1 MEDKNMFEGYVCS
14 ACLYLPSGE
23 IRALL
28 KPDEQKNK
36 DNWMKTELFRSEYDC
51 KQHCWANHGAAGNA
65 TPQKVILFYRSS
77 GDYGYL
83 SNLYKRDVRFENRT
97 FRSSEDAYQFGKP
110 LDGMVAEWI
119 IAAPKPHL
127 CAMAAHGLLA
137 FDIRPDWQAI
147 KVDRMRDVLRAKFSQ
162 HEDLKQNLIDTGNA
176 VLIEDSNTDAFWG
189 IGKKRNGKNMLGI
202 LLMQVREELNN
213 ATPKTN

>member
-1 MEDKNMFEGYVCS
+1 MYEGYVCS
-14 ACLYLPSGE
+14 ACLYLPDGE
-23 IRALL
+23 LRPLL
-28 KPDEQKNK
+28 LPDEQKTK
-36 DNWMKTELFRSEYDC
+36 ANWMKTELFRSESEC

-65 TPQKVILFYRSS
+65 EPRKILLFYRSS

-83 SNLYKRDVRFENRT
+83 SNLYKRDVKFENRI

-110 LDGMVAEWI
+110 LDCMTAEWLI
-119 IAAPKPHL
+119 SAPKPHL

-137 FDIRPDWQAI
+137 FDITPDWQKI
-147 KVDRMRDVLRAKFSQ
+147 KVPRMLDVLRAKFTQ
-162 HEDLKQNLIDTGNA
+162 HEDLKQKLIDTGDA
-176 VLIEDSNTDAFWG
+176 VLIEDSKTDAFWG

-213 ATPKTN
+213 AKT